1 MNALKANDKDSNLF
15 ISIAK
20 VFWVEK
26 KAEKIKKWLKS
37 AVAADKDNGDAWAH
51 LLRFEMEFGSKET
64 ENEHIE
70 EFKEADPRHGEVWT
84 TYTKKVENW
93 RVEGEV
99 LLR

>member
-1 MNALKANDKDSNLF
+1 
-15 ISIAK
+15 
-20 VFWVEK
+20 
-26 KAEKIKKWLKS
+26 
-37 AVAADKDNGDAWAH
+37 
-51 LLRFEMEFGSKET
+51 MEFGSKET